1 MKRLLFFVFA
11 AISFT
16 ACTQSEMEENATR
29 EFLLPDEISV
39 SFENDDTRIY
49 LSNGKTVWN
58 SGDAVSVFYKSFD
71 NLKWVFQGEDGDRTG
86 SLVLAEGNV
95 GKQVMDDV
103 IIAYPFS
110 NDYYVNIEDKSI
122 EAIFPSLQHFKYD
135 SYDPDSNLM
144 IANSN
149 GRDFV
154 LRNVCGWLKLEL
166 TGNGETLKQVV
177 IRGNNGEQIAGS
189 ISIDSRSAEARFAS
203 SDNNLGDDEVGGILE
218 FESGNNREITL
229 SCSRT
234 HVILGENAT
243 PLYIALPPQVFENGI
258 SVDIQCSG
266 YNPMTLKTNER
277 IAIQRNHIKP
287 MEVVNFESE
296 ESSVDASFTFDNIV
310 VSTADNTITLDLI
323 PSVKDMPYIIM
334 SVDYQYIIDNN
345 LLDDEALFVDDYNY
359 FAWLAGFHNVSTVE
373 YMNMRANIGDNYNV
387 VINNAMAGH
396 TYMVYAYY
404 FDSKTGERL
413 SDISRYYIEIE
424 ETETL
429 DAEFDFYIETRDNG
443 VYIQVDPANFTGDYF
458 FDVLEG
464 SIVDEAIENGKS
476 VEECIAIVWE
486 DALNNQLIYFD
497 SIDQFLDAYSCARDS
512 GNNYT
517 YSHLSANTQYFLYA
531 FRLNEGAELCSTPQY
546 TTFITA
552 E

>member
-16 ACTQSEMEENATR
+16 ACTQSEMEESATR

-58 SGDAVSVFYKSFD
+58 SSDAVSVFYKSFD

-203 SDNNLGDDEVGGILE
+203 SDNNLGDDEVGGNLE

-229 SCSRT
+229 SCSQT
-234 HVILGENAT
+234 NVVLSETAT
-243 PLYIALPPQVFENGI
+243 PIYIAIPPQVFENGI

-287 MEVVNFESE
+287 MEAVNFESE
-296 ESSVDASFTFDNIV
+296 ESSVDASFAFDNIV
-310 VSTADNTITLDLI
+310 VSTTDNTITLDLI

-345 LLDDEALFVDDYNY
+345 LLDDEALFVDDYVY
-359 FAWLAGFHNVSTVE
+359 FEYLGGFYGWSALE
-373 YMNMRANIGDNYNV
+373 IMNARANIGDNYNV
-387 VINNAMAGH
+387 VINNAMAGN

-429 DAEFDFYIETRDNG
+429 DAEFYFYIETRDNG
-443 VYIQVDPANFTGDYF
+443 VYIQVDPVNFTGDYF

-476 VEECIAIVWE
+476 VEEFVAIVWE

-517 YSHLSANTQYFLYA
+517 YSHLSANTQYYLYA